1 MYVHSRKRSTAWTHT
16 DGRINKFAA
25 NHCEGEDC
33 EANGAILVANRRAPR
48 DPTKA
53 PSKGPLFFP
62 SFSLFLRR
70 LLPPVASRFSLSL
83 SLPLTTCFLLLRRLL
98 PRFFIFFFI
107 FFLFFFTLS
116 LLSSSSSA
124 SCVLFLE
131 VLVSRCSTSSL
142 LADLPYATRR
152 RHWSFLDFNPSA
164 SRVSPHLRYYHTN
177 IDDPMPEKL
186 RSPDR
191 NIIHANRSE
200 RNRFFASRRPGN
212 ATARTKIIRASIY
225 LRLGNNRFEIIYA
238 SSSLIIRKRITN
250 ASTYYQFLV
259 VRDLSPSM

>member
-1 MYVHSRKRSTAWTHT
+1 MRSERGDFSCKSPSAARPDKGSIKRTA
-16 DGRINKFAA
+16 F
-25 NHCEGEDC
+25 
-33 EANGAILVANRRAPR
+33 L
-48 DPTKA
+48 
-53 PSKGPLFFP
+53 PLFLPLP
-62 SFSLFLRR
+62 SSTPSTRSFA
-70 LLPPVASRFSLSL
+70 LLSLSL
-83 SLPLTTCFLLLRRLL
+83 SPCLFLLQ
-98 PRFFIFFFI
+98 PVFFF
-107 FFLFFFTLS
+107 FFFTLS
-116 LLSSSSSA
+116 VLSSSSSV
-124 SCVLFLE
+124 SRVLFLE

-152 RHWSFLDFNPSA
+152 RHWSFLDFTPSA

-177 IDDPMPEKL
+177 IEDPMPEKL

-212 ATARTKIIRASIY
+212 AATRPKILLASIY

-259 VRDLSPSM
+259 ARDLSPSM